1 MASGEPGDTAARQRG
16 AGLPEV
22 SVSHAPEH
30 VRRRRVVLAVLL
42 VLLLVGGWGLTRV
55 LGADGDPG
63 GEGAAPSQAGP
74 TEAEAPGD
82 DDAEGEGEG
91 EGDGGQEADS
101 AQEDAE
107 TAAQEPGEWQREPV
121 PGEHA
126 SELTALEQVDYLTG
140 GLTPKSVMASGHG
153 LMIANNMM
161 YSHTSTVFDSTT
173 REQVEVLSD
182 EVDLADYGIEGHP
195 GLSQGSPV
203 EAAWTADGRYA
214 YVSQYT
220 MYGENF
226 GVEGFDACTRDSGVG
241 ASFVYRFDAEEM
253 AWDQV
258 FEVGAVPKY
267 LTLSPDQ
274 KTLLVSNWCDATL
287 SVVDTERGEETGVVE
302 LAAAPRGVVVMPD
315 NTTAYV
321 VAMYADQ
328 LYKVDLAS
336 GEAEVVMETAPRP
349 RHLNLADEGRTLYLT
364 TSGGNAIYKIDTATD
379 EIVDQV
385 EPGVEPRS
393 VALSPDETAL
403 YVVNYNEAS
412 IAKVRTSDMEVI
424 DSAPV
429 DANPIGIDYDPV
441 TNTVWVACYGGS
453 IYVFDDQSTL
463 L

>member
-1 MASGEPGDTAARQRG
+1 M
-16 AGLPEV
+16 

-30 VRRRRVVLAVLL
+30 VRRRRVVLGVLL
-42 VLLLVGGWGLTRV
+42 VLVLAVGWGLSQV
-55 LGADGDPG
+55 LGGGTAPAD
-63 GEGAAPSQAGP
+63 EAGAQGTSGPAEAQAPADESDDED
-74 TEAEAPGD
+74 TEAQESEEP
-82 DDAEGEGEG
+82 DASSE
-91 EGDGGQEADS
+91 
-101 AQEDAE
+101 E
-107 TAAQEPGEWQREPV
+107 TAAGETEIWQREPV
-121 PGEHA
+121 AGEHA
-126 SELTALEQVDYLTG
+126 SDTTALEQVDYLTG

-173 REQVEVLSD
+173 REQVEVLQD

-195 GLSQGSPV
+195 GLSQGAPV
-203 EAAWTADGRYA
+203 EAAWTDDGRYA

-220 MYGENF
+220 MYGQNF
-226 GVEGFDACTRDSGVG
+226 GVEGFDACTPDSGVG

-267 LTLSPDQ
+267 LTLTPDQ

-287 SVVDTERGEETGVVE
+287 SVVDTESGEETGVVE

-336 GEAEVVMETAPRP
+336 GSAEVVMETASRP
-349 RHLNLADEGRTLYLT
+349 RHLNLADEGATLYLT

-385 EPGVEPRS
+385 DPGAEPRS
-393 VALSPDETAL
+393 VTLSPDESAL

-412 IAKVRTSDMEVI
+412 ISKVRTSDMEVI